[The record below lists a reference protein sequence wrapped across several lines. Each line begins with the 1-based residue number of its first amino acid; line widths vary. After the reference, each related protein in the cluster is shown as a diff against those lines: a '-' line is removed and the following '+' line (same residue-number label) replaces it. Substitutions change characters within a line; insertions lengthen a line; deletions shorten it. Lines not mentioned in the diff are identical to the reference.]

1 MRNLRNLA
9 LPAVALLAGLTLA
22 PGAAVA
28 VAVAV
33 AETSVVALFP
43 AGQPVTVNVGFNAE
57 VPLADAASGGE

>member
-1 MRNLRNLA
+1 M
-9 LPAVALLAGLTLA
+9 
-22 PGAAVA
+22 A